1 MKFQSHLL
9 AAVVSSCVV
18 HVTCK
23 WRMSI
28 WQDLALPLSQVVLV
42 EVVLL
47 VLRLF
52 HNHNPRAATA
62 AAPHYWC
69 IRRHS
74 GRWGGIGILGRWHS
88 RQYVVSSQW
97 WHSREVEHENATG
110 RGDQHSRFLV
120 LWLGTGLTSVSNG

>member
-1 MKFQSHLL
+1 MKFQPHLL
-9 AAVVSSCVV
+9 AGVVSSCVV

-52 HNHNPRAATA
+52 HNTTLGQPQRQ
-62 AAPHYWC
+62 
-69 IRRHS
+69 RHTT
-74 GRWGGIGILGRWHS
+74 GVLGGTEGDGVALG
-88 RQYVVSSQW
+88 Y
-97 WHSREVEHENATG
+97 
-110 RGDQHSRFLV
+110 
-120 LWLGTGLTSVSNG
+120 